1 MKRTFTVFAIGLAAA
16 LSGCTSGQVGVPPG
30 QTTVD
35 PINSNRLEFAVG
47 TANIAGVAT
56 GLNTVVSWR
65 QPNGLDG
72 TLLSTP
78 TIAGP
83 AGFVNN
89 GGAAAAGNDNGTNL
103 ISGSPQPIVGTAA
116 APSTFGATGGAFAY
130 GFQPNN
136 STTAGGVSFA
146 RYSLPFFA
154 PAGPVT
160 NIPND
165 PLATAS
171 GRSSAP
177 TAVPFIGGPPNYQNV
192 RDGTFPSGFQGYP
205 LGFTDFNLT
214 PVAGTYTLTLN
225 VPTGFNS
232 QGVATSGNVT
242 SSATLTTLAPL
253 ATFATPVF
261 TPDLTGGGTITG
273 TVPAGV
279 TEALF
284 ILLDRDGGCY
294 PGPNGAPAY
303 YGFRVNTPGPVTITV
318 PNRMGPTFGTQTST
332 PTICTSAQNTPPPPP
347 PPAVPP
353 PPNPGDRFR
362 VYAVGFDYPAL
373 EAGPPGNRSQTPT
386 ITGAGGQAD
395 ITQSLVYSATSK

>member
-1 MKRTFTVFAIGLAAA
+1 VKRTLIVLAVGFSTTFA
-16 LSGCTSGQVGVPPG
+16 GCTSGQVGVPPT
-30 QTTVD
+30 QVAVD
-35 PINSNRLEFAVG
+35 PIGSNKLEFAVG
-47 TANIAGVAT
+47 TANIGGVVT

-78 TIAGP
+78 TITGP

-89 GGAAAAGNDNGTNL
+89 GGAAAAGNDNGTNT

-116 APSTFGATGGAFAY
+116 SPSTFGSAGGAFAY

-154 PAGPVT
+154 PAAPVT
-160 NIPND
+160 GFPSTAS
-165 PLATAS
+165 ATAIS
-171 GRSSAP
+171 TSP
-177 TAVPFIGGPPNYQNV
+177 TAVPFIGGPPTYQNV

-242 SSATLTTLAPL
+242 TSATLTSLAPL
-253 ATFATPVF
+253 PTFAPPVF

-273 TVPAGV
+273 VVPAGV

-284 ILLDRDGGCY
+284 ILLDRTGGCY
-294 PGPNGAPAY
+294 PGTNGAPAY
-303 YGFRVNTPGPVTITV
+303 YGFRVNTPGPVTIAV
-318 PNRMGPTFGTQTST
+318 PNRMGPTFGAQTST
-332 PTICTSAQNTPPPPP
+332 PTICTATQNGTP
-347 PPAVPP
+347 
-353 PPNPGDRFR
+353 NGDAFR

-386 ITGAGGQAD
+386 IIGAGGQSD
-395 ITQSLVYSATSK
+395 ITQSLVYSGTSR